1 MTAKSAKHAKLPD
14 KATISRIE
22 VPVSL
27 VCRWPLLRLRF
38 LRHQGLHGPSSANAA
53 AVIPISRSA
62 HFCSMRSGTALL
74 VGVLGCTMDRQ
85 MVLDH
90 LALAERHIAE
100 DKIAI
105 ERQQTL
111 IAELEQGGHDT
122 TMSRQLLSQFFHSQ
136 KMHEEHRN
144 RLRRDLAK
152 LDAEK
157 PRSSS

>member
-1 MTAKSAKHAKLPD
+1 
-14 KATISRIE
+14 
-22 VPVSL
+22 
-27 VCRWPLLRLRF
+27 
-38 LRHQGLHGPSSANAA
+38 
-53 AVIPISRSA
+53 
-62 HFCSMRSGTALL
+62 MRSGTALL
-74 VGVLGCTMDRQ
+74 AGVLGCTMDRQ

-90 LALAERHIAE
+90 LALAE